1 MPDSMRE
8 RLEQAMA
15 DLERTQNAVAHA
27 NEELRSA
34 SVTVRS
40 KDRSV
45 EATVGPQ
52 GELTKLRFLDGKYRT
67 MGAEQLAAAVLE
79 AAGQG
84 RAQMAKKVLDTFQ
97 PLSEQAAGDLPQLAG
112 SGIDWERIFGPLEHT
127 ASGSASAPRG
137 GSRLRDE
144 IHEDPD
150 PNPAGGGDPG
160 RSSRAESE
168 EGRS

>member
-8 RLEQAMA
+8 RLQQAVA
-15 DLERTQNAVAHA
+15 DLERTQTAVARA

-45 EATVGPQ
+45 EVTVGPQ
-52 GELTKLRFLDGKYRT
+52 GELTKLRFLDGKHRT

-84 RAQMAKKVLDTFQ
+84 RSQMARKVLDTFQ
-97 PLSEQAAGDLPQLAG
+97 PLSEQAADDLPQIAG
-112 SGIDWERIFGPLEHT
+112 SGIDWERIFGPLES
-127 ASGSASAPRG
+127 AAADPASAQRSGSP
-137 GSRLRDE
+137 LRDE

-150 PNPAGGGDPG
+150 PEAAGNGHAG
-160 RSSRAESE
+160 RSDRAESE